1 MSSKCIGV
9 RNPNWHCSICP
20 LNPGC
25 INKEY
30 SDIYIYVEPK
40 LEDEPKKEPKK
51 EDEPKLDEDEY
62 IKQYKKKS
70 KK

>member
-9 RNPNWHCSICP
+9 CNPNWHCSICP

-25 INKEY
+25 INEEY

-40 LEDEPKKEPKK
+40 KEPK
-51 EDEPKLDEDEY
+51 LEDEY